1 MGYLSCLPSHCPV
14 HWIEVQ
20 LEQLACII
28 KWRGKTSNH
37 YLFPWLQFCQIPEF
51 LWLGIYS
58 YYKLIGSDNGRGCPG
73 WEYYLRG
80 QWDPHPLQTVHENEY
95 AFKTEIAP
103 APDENDETADA
114 AIVDWIQGEQFANT

>member
-28 KWRGKTSNH
+28 KWR
-37 YLFPWLQFCQIPEF
+37 
-51 LWLGIYS
+51 
-58 YYKLIGSDNGRGCPG
+58 DNGRGCPG